1 MYSPSSWNFL
11 GLDNCETS
19 FEEAKF
25 IIIPIPYDSTVS
37 YRSGSRNAPH
47 SILNASR
54 NLELFDIELKQE
66 PYKRGVFTLN
76 EVEPIRGNASATM
89 DLISHLTKDVVER
102 GKIPVLIGGEHT
114 ITLGAVKAFPPEV
127 VVVDLDAHSDLR
139 DSYQGDVICHA
150 SVMRRI
156 LDQGKDL
163 LEIGV
168 RSMSLEEFQFIAE
181 TKVPIVYREAIRRRG
196 LGDVLKDI
204 RQRIE
209 GRTVYLS
216 IDIDVC
222 DPSEAPGV
230 STPEPDGL
238 SFSEVTEII
247 RAICHSS
254 TVVGFDVV
262 EVAPIPGN
270 EVTEFLA
277 AKILYKTL
285 GYIR

>member
-11 GLDNCETS
+11 GLDNFETS
-19 FEEAKF
+19 FEAAKF
-25 IIIPIPYDSTVS
+25 IIIPVPYDSTVS

-47 SILNASR
+47 NILSASR
-54 NLELFDIELKQE
+54 NLELFDIELEQE

-76 EVEPIRGNASATM
+76 EVEPIRGNVSATM
-89 DLISHLTKDVVER
+89 AKISHLTKDVIER
-102 GKIPVLIGGEHT
+102 GKIPMLIGGEHT
-114 ITLGAVKAFPPEV
+114 ITLGAVTAFPQEV

-156 LDQGKDL
+156 LDQGKEII
-163 LEIGV
+163 EIGV
-168 RSMSLEEFQFIAE
+168 RSMSLEEFNFVKE
-181 TKVPIVYREAIRRRG
+181 EKVPIFYRDAIRRRG
-196 LGDVLKDI
+196 LEDVLRDI
-204 RQRIE
+204 RQVIE
-209 GRTVYLS
+209 GRPVYLS
-216 IDIDVC
+216 VDMDVF

-238 SFSEVTEII
+238 SFREVKEILQ
-247 RAICHSS
+247 AICHSS
-254 TVVGFDVV
+254 NVVGFDVV